1 MKGNVEMSM
10 ANDVAMRDALDSSN
24 VMVMLLTRL
33 LDEVQQITARFGE
46 ADRSVRADETAP
58 LTAKELCERWGIQSA
73 DADMRLFYLA
83 RKCRAWGLRPLKGT
97 RGWKAV
103 YSRAD
108 VLHAESYA
116 AGKINRRRNA

>member
-1 MKGNVEMSM
+1 MRNAESLRDTLESSQVMEMLGR
-10 ANDVAMRDALDSSN
+10 V
-24 VMVMLLTRL
+24 
-33 LDEVQQITARFGE
+33 LDELREIKSRVGGS
-46 ADRSVRADETAP
+46 DKSVRADETAP
-58 LTAKELCERWGIQSA
+58 LTAKELCERWGIESA
-73 DADMRLFYLA
+73 DGDMRLFYLA

>member
-1 MKGNVEMSM
+1 MSAEVLRDTLEASQVMEMLGR
-10 ANDVAMRDALDSSN
+10 V
-24 VMVMLLTRL
+24 
-33 LDEVQQITARFGE
+33 LDELREIKSRVGGS
-46 ADRSVRADETAP
+46 DKSVRGPDETAP
-58 LTAKELCERWGIQSA
+58 LTAKELCERWGIESA

>member
-1 MKGNVEMSM
+1 MSAEVLRDTLEASQVMEMLGR
-10 ANDVAMRDALDSSN
+10 V
-24 VMVMLLTRL
+24 
-33 LDEVQQITARFGE
+33 LDELREIKSRVGG
-46 ADRSVRADETAP
+46 ADANVRGRDETVP
-58 LTAKELCERWGIQSA
+58 LTAKELCERWGIESA
-73 DADMRLFYLA
+73 DANLRLFYLA

>member
-1 MKGNVEMSM
+1 MSAECGMRNAESLRDTLESSQVMEMLGR
-10 ANDVAMRDALDSSN
+10 V
-24 VMVMLLTRL
+24 
-33 LDEVQQITARFGE
+33 LDELREIKSRVGGS
-46 ADRSVRADETAP
+46 DKSVRADETAP